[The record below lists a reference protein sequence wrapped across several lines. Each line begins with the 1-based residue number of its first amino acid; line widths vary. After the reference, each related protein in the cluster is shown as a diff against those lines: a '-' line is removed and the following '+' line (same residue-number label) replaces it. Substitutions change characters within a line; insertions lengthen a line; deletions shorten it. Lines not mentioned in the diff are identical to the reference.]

1 MQALALP
8 ALIISARALFL
19 LAFRCL
25 RQSVTGA
32 TGELLDEVERFMLD
46 VANSPDYKSAVQ
58 LAQWRER
65 INQAS
70 LLFKVRILQSNLRQ
84 KEDKI

>member
-1 MQALALP
+1 MTRNC
-8 ALIISARALFL
+8 IDGRDTCSDE
-19 LAFRCL
+19 
-25 RQSVTGA
+25 SGVSGA

-46 VANSPDYKSAVQ
+46 VANSPDNKSALQ
-58 LAQWRER
+58 LAQWRQR